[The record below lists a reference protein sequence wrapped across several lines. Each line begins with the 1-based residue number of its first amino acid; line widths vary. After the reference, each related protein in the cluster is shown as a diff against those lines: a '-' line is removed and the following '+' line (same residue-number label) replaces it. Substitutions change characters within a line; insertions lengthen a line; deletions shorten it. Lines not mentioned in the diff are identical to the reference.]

1 MGVCARI
8 FVVNRVC
15 RIVLLTLLFV
25 ALPMRG
31 YAGVLMSLCET
42 QHGGASTAQE
52 HVHDHGDSHHDDTG
66 TGGGNSTHSAS
77 MCSVCAS
84 CCAGAGLAPAAPHM
98 AVLDSPESDRIASFY
113 RRTSG
118 YLPDHLDRPPLAS

>member
-1 MGVCARI
+1 MKRT
-8 FVVNRVC
+8 C
-15 RIVLLTLLFV
+15 RIVLLALLFA

-42 QHGGASTAQE
+42 QHGGAPTAQE

-66 TGGGNSTHSAS
+66 AGGGNSTHAAS

-84 CCAGAGLAPAAPHM
+84 CCAGAGLAPDAPRAAQFQ
-98 AVLDSPESDRIASFY
+98 SPGSDRISFSD
-113 RRTSG
+113 RCPSG
-118 YLPDHLDRPPLAS
+118 FVPEHLDRPPLAS